1 LAAGSTLHTSTGN
14 DVAVELIG
22 NRHKQ
27 FNLLPRKKGS
37 AMRSFVA
44 SLIRDQRGED
54 LIEYA
59 LVAGLISILCT
70 VARNAMASG
79 VTHVK

>member
-1 LAAGSTLHTSTGN
+1 
-14 DVAVELIG
+14 
-22 NRHKQ
+22 
-27 FNLLPRKKGS
+27 
-37 AMRSFVA
+37 MRSFVA
-44 SLIRDQRGED
+44 LLIRDQRGED

-59 LVAGLISILCT
+59 LLAGLISILCT